1 MRTFK
6 NYLASLALLTA
17 ILFSSCNPEEEVPG
31 IGEGKMGI
39 AFVLKTNQLT
49 AENARTMNSN
59 LSIESGFIQIKEL
72 ELELE
77 GKGDGTEDEDDS
89 DDDSDDDNDDS
100 NDDSDDDNDGDD
112 SNEIEIKFRDIQK
125 ITFDA
130 LDKSTD
136 FFINIHE
143 GEYKEIELEMDLIDY
158 KNEPSIYFEGKI
170 NAADGTSKPF
180 KFEFFGDD
188 IDFKVEIEAED
199 DDNYFL
205 VDRINNP
212 LALFEIN
219 ALNWFKNVSDSE
231 LEEAVSTD
239 GVVVIS
245 KNSNKSLY
253 EKVRNNIKASSEIEV
268 DLD

>member
-1 MRTFK
+1 MRTLK
-6 NYLASLALLTA
+6 NYLAALLLVA
-17 ILFSSCNPEEEVPG
+17 SILFSSCNPEEEIPG

-39 AFVLKTNQLT
+39 AFVLNSNQLG
-49 AENARTMNSN
+49 AENARILNSN

-77 GKGDGTEDEDDS
+77 GRGFGS
-89 DDDSDDDNDDS
+89 DDDDDDD
-100 NDDSDDDNDGDD
+100 DDDNDGDD
-112 SNEIEIKFRDIQK
+112 STEIEIKFRDIQK

-136 FFINIHE
+136 FFINIPE

-170 NAADGTSKPF
+170 NAADGSSKPF
-180 KFEFFGDD
+180 KFEYFGDD

-199 DDNYFL
+199 DDNYFK

-219 ALNWFKNVSDSE
+219 AINWFKNVSDSE
-231 LEEAVSTD
+231 LEDAVSTD
-239 GVVVIS
+239 GVVIIS

-253 EKVRNNIKASSEIEV
+253 EKVKNNIKASSEIEV
-268 DLD
+268 ELD

>member
-1 MRTFK
+1 MRTLK
-6 NYLASLALLTA
+6 NYLNSLALVAA
-17 ILFSSCNPEEEVPG
+17 ILFASCNPEEEIPG

-39 AFVLKTNQLT
+39 AVVLKTNQLS

-59 LSIESGFIQIKEL
+59 LSIERGFIQIKEL

-77 GKGDGTEDEDDS
+77 GKGNGTEDDH
-89 DDDSDDDNDDS
+89 N
-100 NDDSDDDNDGDD
+100 SDDDNDGDD

-130 LDKSTD
+130 LDRSTD
-136 FFINIHE
+136 FFINIPE

-170 NAADGTSKPF
+170 NAADGTSRPF

-219 ALNWFKNVSDSE
+219 AINWFKNVSNSE
-231 LEEAVSTD
+231 LEGAVSTD

-268 DLD
+268 ELD

>member
-6 NYLASLALLTA
+6 NYLASLALVAA
-17 ILFSSCNPEEEVPG
+17 ILFSSCNPEEEIPG

-39 AFVLKTNQLT
+39 AFVLKTNQLS

-77 GKGDGTEDEDDS
+77 GKGNGAED
-89 DDDSDDDNDDS
+89 DDDSD
-100 NDDSDDDNDGDD
+100 DDSDDDNDGDD
-112 SNEIEIKFRDIQK
+112 SNEVEIKFRDIQK

-136 FFINIHE
+136 FFINIPE
-143 GEYKEIELEMDLIDY
+143 GEYKEIEVEMDLIDY

-170 NAADGTSKPF
+170 TAADGTSKPF

-231 LEEAVSTD
+231 LAEAVSTD

-268 DLD
+268 ELD